1 MSANDLG
8 RAVGEAAHWV
18 GLVPLVWLGLL
29 TAAGQSRGAAWWWL
43 AGAFAVSWIA
53 DTAAHWVDPARV
65 SLVYPVTQTALVGA
79 VLLERRAAGLL
90 TALLV
95 TVGLVA
101 AWMGGLD
108 VLLRTVAWGA
118 IVGIVWDRPALGRLR
133 TALLTSFGLGLACW
147 WAYALSPGWMTWG
160 ALQGVRALGLLL
172 FCWAA
177 YQPVNLKVAR

>member
-1 MSANDLG
+1 MA
-8 RAVGEAAHWV
+8 
-18 GLVPLVWLGLL
+18 LVPLAWLGLL
-29 TAAGQSRGAAWWWL
+29 TAAGQSRDAAWWWL
-43 AGAFAVSWIA
+43 AGAFAVSWVA
-53 DTAAHWVDPARV
+53 DTAAHWADPARV

-101 AWMGGLD
+101 AWIGGLD

-133 TALLTSFGLGLACW
+133 VALLVSFGLGLVAW
-147 WAYALSPGWMTWG
+147 WGYAVAPGWTSWG
-160 ALQGVRALGLLL
+160 VYQSVRAAGLLL

-177 YQPVNLKVAR
+177 YQPVTLRRI